1 MNQHNSGHDVMKES
15 NVERM
20 RLFVEQ
26 VQANGRF
33 ELIDALVHPEFRNH
47 TVERGQRNDRAGI
60 GETVAAMHEAL
71 SGLRVEILHC
81 VGAGDLVATHK
92 VFRGRHTGTWFG
104 MPPSGNLVEFRVMDL
119 VRYRD
124 GQWAE
129 HWAVADAVSLLRQTD
144 GLPDYLDGSFLWH
157 RFR

>member
-1 MNQHNSGHDVMKES
+1 MNQHNSGHDVIKES

-26 VQANGRF
+26 VQAKGRL
-33 ELIDALVHPEFRNH
+33 ELIDSLVHPEFRNH
-47 TVERGQRNDRAGI
+47 TVEPPQRSDRAGI
-60 GETVAAMHEAL
+60 GETVAAMHESF
-71 SGLRVEILHC
+71 SGLRVEIVHC
-81 VGAGDLVATHK
+81 VGAGELVATHK

-104 MPPSGNLVEFRVMDL
+104 LPPSGNQVELRVMDL

-129 HWAVADAVSLLRQTD
+129 HWAVADVASLLRQTGGLHGSPD
-144 GLPDYLDGSFLWH
+144 GGF
-157 RFR
+157 

>member
-1 MNQHNSGHDVMKES
+1 MSSQES

-26 VQANGRF
+26 VQAKGRS

-47 TVERGQRNDRAGI
+47 TVEPGQRDDRAGI
-60 GETVAAMHEAL
+60 GEVVAAMHEAF

-92 VFRGRHTGTWFG
+92 MFRGRHTGPWFG
-104 MPPSGNLVEFRVMDL
+104 VPASGNQVEFRVMDL

-129 HWAVADAVSLLRQTD
+129 HWAVADAVSLLRQT
-144 GLPDYLDGSFLWH
+144 GALS
-157 RFR
+157 